1 MYNVKAAVSR
11 LAFGPEPREMEVT
24 DIATGHFVFTPAE
37 EEMVS
42 YEALDEAI
50 YAAGYEIEDASITV
64 SGTVTENRHL
74 ETPDGQVFHLTA
86 AGEKA
91 KARLFELETGT
102 DLRVEGAW
110 EAREGA
116 EVVVVHRIGEGDE
129 DREER
134 GEEDG

>member
-1 MYNVKAAVSR
+1 
-11 LAFGPEPREMEVT
+11 MEVT
-24 DIATGHFVFTPAE
+24 DIATGHFVFTPVE
-37 EEMVS
+37 EEKVS

-50 YAAGYEIEDASITV
+50 TDAGYEIEDASITV

-86 AGEKA
+86 AGEEVEEE
-91 KARLFELETGT
+91 LSELEAGKE
-102 DLRVEGAW
+102 LRVEGAW
-110 EAREGA
+110 EARKGA

-134 GEEDG
+134 GEEDE